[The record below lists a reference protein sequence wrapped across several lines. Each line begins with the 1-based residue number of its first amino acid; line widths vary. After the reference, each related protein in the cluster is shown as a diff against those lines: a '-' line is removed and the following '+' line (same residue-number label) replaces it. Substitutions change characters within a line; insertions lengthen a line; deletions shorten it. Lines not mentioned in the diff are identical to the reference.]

1 MNRMVYSPSIELKKE
16 AEELAVLTGLPI
28 LYGENE
34 HTKDVDFDRKKVQVI
49 FIPKE
54 KFLGVPDKIRKF
66 FVCPVGYE
74 NDWIKLD
81 SNIQCWALNNDD
93 KIKGNLSFME
103 SHYVRYILRFPY
115 AGNWTITLTHG
126 NNIIEE
132 KKVQV
137 EE

>member
-34 HTKDVDFDRKKVQVI
+34 HTKDVDFDRKKVQVV

-66 FVCPVGYE
+66 FACPVGYE

-81 SNIQCWALNNDD
+81 SSIECWALNDND

-115 AGNWTITLTHG
+115 AGNWTIRLTQ
-126 NNIIEE
+126 NNNTIEQKE
-132 KKVQV
+132 VKV